1 MQTTMFKGEVQMRT
15 RNSVEKRRE
24 KLIDKLF
31 GYSVFKINDKQLY
44 ELPLSIL
51 EREYRKYQSQYHPH
65 GEFGS
70 IRWT

>member
-1 MQTTMFKGEVQMRT
+1 MFKGSVFQL

-24 KLIDKLF
+24 KLINKLF
-31 GYSVFKINDKQLY
+31 VFNVFKIDGQQLY

-51 EREYRKYQSQYHPH
+51 EREYRKYKSEYHPH

-70 IRWT
+70 IKWT